1 MDEKQLQFLYSEYAK
16 NKGFKDYSE
25 FKGLMSS
32 EESRKLFFDDANKEL
47 GFKDYNEFNDLLGLK
62 KKGQEVLPSVSS
74 PSKSQLVLPDFE
86 KGRAFAEKGF
96 LMQGEGTKAPKPEK
110 RISFEPSFN
119 IGAPFQ
125 VKVLEE
131 GEEPSFAS
139 DLMTAGARGQIQ
151 GKVANL
157 LPAGKVPTNE
167 ELGEIAQLQ
176 SDAKLL
182 PQSKAEKAYQ
192 EKGLKGLFSESPL
205 LGAQFVGETM
215 LSSLSSLVEAS
226 TRTAPTAIAAGA
238 GAGAA
243 FGGIGA
249 LPGAAMGLLAGQSA
263 AGYNLSTSQDI
274 LNSLSE
280 NGVDISDKDSLIK
293 AFSDEK
299 KMAKI
304 RNTAA
309 KYGIPI
315 LIFDAATAGLAGKLA
330 TGAIGKSL
338 SKKILAG
345 LGEAGIQMTGGAG
358 GELAGQIASGKKVNW
373 DDVAVE
379 AIAEVPGGAV
389 EVATGIA
396 LERSKTSSNN
406 NTLATQIAIQ
416 GPEDGVKDAVL
427 NLNRDLANNVI
438 TPEQHQEGM
447 NFVEKAVQV
456 SSKIPETVTGE
467 SKAKSIELL
476 VERNNIKEN
485 NQILE
490 QQKQSSD
497 EAYHAGINEEI
508 KANEEKIKKIDS
520 EVYNI
525 AKNPIPV
532 KEKKFKTIPVIDERG
547 ELEFPYNV
555 PVSDER
561 TFITRKD
568 YEAEVNQPSKPAE
581 IPVVEPT
588 EEVTVTEE
596 VKPTELEVKEAIEP
610 IRQLGT
616 GANVYF
622 ENNKYRVN
630 DNSKGKVLLNIE
642 GKEDGGMSIANIE
655 FDSAKEAVEV
665 AKELSKIYPNGVPDA
680 VLINKVVDDIKNKI
694 KVKPTEVKEKTENFP
709 RFTSYNDAQ
718 EWIKS
723 KSKEYK
729 SKNEFLTSQEYKNA
743 LPDINA
749 LYEIEKS
756 DYSKKAKQAMGESG
770 VKIGDRVIYDH
781 VTPIGVEAYSGEI
794 VDRQGIPFVKFDEG
808 QKTLSGKQSVRWHK
822 GFVKEVK
829 PTEVKEEPLK
839 ENEYYHATDATEI
852 LAPSDKGY
860 KKREGANVV
869 GEGIYFGKDKEHLT
883 DRYGKNAI
891 KAELDIKN
899 PLISNNKYIV
909 VDGRE
914 IDVQSLSKEDINFL
928 KQKGYDAIKYEA
940 ADRAYSNFD
949 ETIVFD
955 KNQIKIKEKVKPTEV
970 KVSEEVNP
978 TEVEETA
985 NALKSFDKIIKGN
998 KTAGTEVYRKAVDLI
1013 NEKKTHEFTGKG
1025 WEDVA
1030 EAYHKALKNG
1040 KNPELV
1046 ELIDK
1051 TLVKENAKV
1060 EKPTEV
1066 KTKEEQ
1072 QAVTKEEET
1081 NKQLAETELLLS
1093 GEAEKRRKEGKFIKD
1108 GIEYNR
1114 NEKQKG
1120 EVGNN
1125 GEVRFTNDVSLPFK
1139 YKLVEA
1145 ETIQPSHENGIRNP
1159 LHFVP
1164 EAQPKN
1170 RNDIGSLQAEESF
1183 ANNPRFDEL
1192 GENTNAYSGSPV
1204 VNERGE
1210 VIQGN
1215 NRSAGLRKGYKRGNI
1230 KYKTDLANN
1239 AEKFGFTKEQVEGMN
1254 NPVLV
1259 REIAVSDAGAIEL
1272 GNYDVKDLETGG
1284 KRRLDP
1290 VSITRRMPFELKGR
1304 ISEVLFKGDDTL
1316 NKSLRDNSKKILELI
1331 SPYLNQSQR
1340 NTLFKDGTLTESGAK
1355 DLEAVVQHFLFD
1367 GGDVALPDLFES
1379 LSHTQKEGLRK
1390 SLPSIFSTSSEKSI
1404 TPQIQ
1409 EAIIAINSFNESG
1422 INSFDNWLTQ
1432 TDMFNEGKTPNDT
1445 FSPTAIAIAKVL
1457 NIGSQ
1462 KEIVAEFAKYA
1473 DAVKDKP
1480 ATMFEGATEG
1490 VSKKDAIKQIF
1501 KTEYDETAEQQ
1512 KAIGSR
1518 SSKEAVGEQEAT
1530 EEPKPKSKSKSKP
1543 KPTESQAVKDY
1554 KEAVKKAGKKAREN
1568 AKNEFVDRNFDKII
1582 EKLKIE
1588 IKCPT

>member
-1 MDEKQLQFLYSEYAK
+1 MLDQNPIYDFMKSNKLTDLDEKSFLNKYSAPDKAK
-16 NKGFKDYSE
+16 EIHS
-25 FKGLMSS
+25 
-32 EESRKLFFDDANKEL
+32 FFAENAL
-47 GFKDYNEFNDLLGLK
+47 TDLDSDNFYDKYLK
-62 KKGQEVLPSVSS
+62 KKDQKAEVLPSAFS

-96 LMQGEGTKAPKPEK
+96 LMQAEGTKAPKPEK

-119 IGAPFQ
+119 IAAPFE

-131 GEEPSFAS
+131 GEEPSLAA
-139 DLMTAGARGQIQ
+139 DLMIAGARGQIQ

-176 SDAKLL
+176 TDAKLL

-192 EKGLKGLFSESPL
+192 EKGLKGLFTENPL

-215 LSSLSSLVEAS
+215 LSSLASLAQASS
-226 TRTAPTAIAAGA
+226 RTLPTAIAAGA

-243 FGGIGA
+243 FAGIGA

-280 NGVDISDKDSLIK
+280 NGVDVSNKESLIK
-293 AFSDEK
+293 AFSDEN

-304 RNTAA
+304 RTTAA
-309 KYGIPI
+309 KYGVPI
-315 LIFDAATAGLAGKLA
+315 LLFDAATAGLAGKLGA
-330 TGAIGKSL
+330 GAIGKGL
-338 SKKILAG
+338 SKKLLAG

-406 NTLATQIAIQ
+406 NTLATQIATQ
-416 GPEDGVKDAVL
+416 GPEDGTKDAVL

-438 TPEQHQEGM
+438 TLEQHQEGM
-447 NFVEKAVQV
+447 AFVEKASQV

-476 VERNNIKEN
+476 VERNDIKEG

-490 QQKQSSD
+490 QQKQATD
-497 EAYHAGINEEI
+497 EAYHAGIDEEI

-532 KEKKFKTIPVIDERG
+532 KEK
-547 ELEFPYNV
+547 
-555 PVSDER
+555 
-561 TFITRKD
+561 
-568 YEAEVNQPSKPAE
+568 
-581 IPVVEPT
+581 PVVKISEQEIIEPEPT
-588 EEVTVTEE
+588 KVLPIEEVTVTEE
-596 VKPTELEVKEAIEP
+596 VKPTEVESKQTEVVESGNDLILSHGTRHDFDKFQLEKI
-610 IRQLGT
+610 GT
-616 GANVYF
+616 GEGAQAFGYGLYFTDGSKIAEGYAKKLSEDNTGLVYSVKIKNGKLANWAEWRRPLDESIESSFYDKLTKEEKAQYQDYVDDQF
-622 ENNKYRVN
+622 
-630 DNSKGKVLLNIE
+630 NSGKDKNYTGSFGDL
-642 GKEDGGMSIANIE
+642 
-655 FDSAKEAVEV
+655 
-665 AKELSKIYPNGVPDA
+665 ELSKEGFLEYPTFEKPSASGNLYQDLKAAFGQEKATEIFKRAGIDG
-680 VLINKVVDDIKNKI
+680 IKYESQGGYGNENNYVVFNPESIEVIK
-694 KVKPTEVKEKTENFP
+694 
-709 RFTSYNDAQ
+709 
-718 EWIKS
+718 KS
-723 KSKEYK
+723 KGG
-729 SKNEFLTSQEYKNA
+729 A
-743 LPDINA
+743 
-749 LYEIEKS
+749 
-756 DYSKKAKQAMGESG
+756 
-770 VKIGDRVIYDH
+770 
-781 VTPIGVEAYSGEI
+781 
-794 VDRQGIPFVKFDEG
+794 
-808 QKTLSGKQSVRWHK
+808 
-822 GFVKEVK
+822 EVK
-829 PTEVKEEPLK
+829 PTEVKTEEEP
-839 ENEYYHATDATEI
+839 
-852 LAPSDKGY
+852 
-860 KKREGANVV
+860 
-869 GEGIYFGKDKEHLT
+869 
-883 DRYGKNAI
+883 
-891 KAELDIKN
+891 
-899 PLISNNKYIV
+899 
-909 VDGRE
+909 
-914 IDVQSLSKEDINFL
+914 
-928 KQKGYDAIKYEA
+928 
-940 ADRAYSNFD
+940 
-949 ETIVFD
+949 
-955 KNQIKIKEKVKPTEV
+955 
-970 KVSEEVNP
+970 
-978 TEVEETA
+978 
-985 NALKSFDKIIKGN
+985 
-998 KTAGTEVYRKAVDLI
+998 
-1013 NEKKTHEFTGKG
+1013 
-1025 WEDVA
+1025 
-1030 EAYHKALKNG
+1030 
-1040 KNPELV
+1040 
-1046 ELIDK
+1046 
-1051 TLVKENAKV
+1051 
-1060 EKPTEV
+1060 
-1066 KTKEEQ
+1066 

-1093 GEAEKRRKEGKFIKD
+1093 GEAEKRRKEGKFTKD

-1239 AEKFGFTKEQVEGMN
+1239 AEKFGFTKEQVEGMS

-1259 REIAVSDAGAIEL
+1259 REIAVSDVGAIEL

-1379 LSHTQKEGLRK
+1379 LSYTQKEGLRK

-1422 INSFDNWLTQ
+1422 INNFDTWLGQ
-1432 TDMFNEGKTPNDT
+1432 TDMFNDGKTPNDT

-1518 SSKEAVGEQEAT
+1518 SSKEAIGEQET
-1530 EEPKPKSKSKSKP
+1530 IEEAKPKSKSKPKP

>member
-1 MDEKQLQFLYSEYAK
+1 MPDQNPIYDFMKSNKLTDLDEKTFLNKYSAPEKAK
-16 NKGFKDYSE
+16 EVHS
-25 FKGLMSS
+25 
-32 EESRKLFFDDANKEL
+32 FFVENNL
-47 GFKDYNEFNDLLGLK
+47 TDLDSAKFYDKYLK
-62 KKGQEVLPSVSS
+62 KKEQLTPSVSS
-74 PSKSQLVLPDFE
+74 STKSQSVLPDFE

-96 LMQGEGTKAPKPEK
+96 LMQGEGTKKQQK
-110 RISFEPSFN
+110 ISFEPSLSM
-119 IGAPFQ
+119 ATPFE

-139 DLMTAGARGQIQ
+139 DLVTAGARGQIQ

-176 SDAKLL
+176 TDAKLL

-192 EKGLKGLFSESPL
+192 EKGLKGLFYENPL

-215 LSSLSSLVEAS
+215 LSSLASLAEAS
-226 TRTAPTAIAAGA
+226 TRTLPTAIAAGA

-249 LPGAAMGLLAGQSA
+249 LPGAAIGMLAGQSA

-280 NGVDISDKDSLIK
+280 NGVDISNKESLIN
-293 AFSDEK
+293 AFADEN

-304 RNTAA
+304 RTTAA
-309 KYGIPI
+309 KYGVPI
-315 LIFDAATAGLAGKLA
+315 LLFDAATAGLAGKLA
-330 TGAIGKSL
+330 TGAMGKSL
-338 SKKILAG
+338 SRKLLAG

-358 GELAGQIASGKKVNW
+358 GELAGQIASGKKINW

-379 AIAEVPGGAV
+379 AIAEVPGGV
-389 EVATGIA
+389 TEVATGVA

-406 NTLATQIAIQ
+406 NTLATQIATQ
-416 GPEDGVKDAVL
+416 GPEDGTKDAIL

-447 NFVEKAVQV
+447 DFVEKAVQV
-456 SSKIPETVTGE
+456 SNKIPETVTGE

-490 QQKQSSD
+490 QQKQSAD
-497 EAYHAGINEEI
+497 EAYHAGIDEEI

-532 KEKKFKTIPVIDERG
+532 KEKSVVQISEPTE
-547 ELEFPYNV
+547 
-555 PVSDER
+555 
-561 TFITRKD
+561 
-568 YEAEVNQPSKPAE
+568 E
-581 IPVVEPT
+581 IPVVEEYDLKNGDIITANIGGKKEKGRVTGVGRNKGEIVIDFIDENNNERFVYGNQIENIEKGQAEIDNLSKAQKERKVELLNKEELTQDELDELDKLNKAKAEVKQIESAKPNLEDEYNSKTVDELIALKKKLYPNPDIESPMTPEEKLLDKVIAKKFSEKNQEIIAKRKAAAEEVKPT
-588 EEVTVTEE
+588 EVKDGFDYIRNKFIEDVSGGKRLSDKESNILNKEVDKLIERAEKENGVKRNELKQSTWKTNDGYTVTEFFENGRGGTRITTPKGEEINIFDNKYKGESGKDISYFPKAAEVKPTEVKVTEE
-596 VKPTELEVKEAIEP
+596 VKPTESEEKHFDRHIELVKKNGRP
-610 IRQLGT
+610 
-616 GANVYF
+616 
-622 ENNKYRVN
+622 
-630 DNSKGKVLLNIE
+630 
-642 GKEDGGMSIANIE
+642 
-655 FDSAKEAVEV
+655 
-665 AKELSKIYPNGVPDA
+665 LSKF
-680 VLINKVVDDIKNKI
+680 KV
-694 KVKPTEVKEKTENFP
+694 
-709 RFTSYNDAQ
+709 
-718 EWIKS
+718 
-723 KSKEYK
+723 
-729 SKNEFLTSQEYKNA
+729 
-743 LPDINA
+743 
-749 LYEIEKS
+749 
-756 DYSKKAKQAMGESG
+756 
-770 VKIGDRVIYDH
+770 GDRVIWASDYLDNFKQYAEGTIIKTGDQYEIKRFAENPTSKRFKTF
-781 VTPIGVEAYSGEI
+781 VLSSDELVIPKPEGEAPYAG
-794 VDRQGIPFVKFDEG
+794 
-808 QKTLSGKQSVRWHK
+808 
-822 GFVKEVK
+822 
-829 PTEVKEEPLK
+829 K
-839 ENEYYHATDATEI
+839 EN
-852 LAPSDKGY
+852 L
-860 KKREGANVV
+860 
-869 GEGIYFGKDKEHLT
+869 
-883 DRYGKNAI
+883 
-891 KAELDIKN
+891 
-899 PLISNNKYIV
+899 
-909 VDGRE
+909 
-914 IDVQSLSKEDINFL
+914 
-928 KQKGYDAIKYEA
+928 
-940 ADRAYSNFD
+940 
-949 ETIVFD
+949 
-955 KNQIKIKEKVKPTEV
+955 EKTK
-970 KVSEEVNP
+970 
-978 TEVEETA
+978 
-985 NALKSFDKIIKGN
+985 
-998 KTAGTEVYRKAVDLI
+998 
-1013 NEKKTHEFTGKG
+1013 
-1025 WEDVA
+1025 
-1030 EAYHKALKNG
+1030 
-1040 KNPELV
+1040 
-1046 ELIDK
+1046 
-1051 TLVKENAKV
+1051 
-1060 EKPTEV
+1060 KPTEV
-1066 KTKEEQ
+1066 KTEEEP
-1072 QAVTKEEET
+1072 QAITKEEET

-1120 EVGNN
+1120 EVGYN

-1215 NRSAGLRKGYKRGNI
+1215 NRSAGLRKGYKRGNV

-1457 NIGSQ
+1457 NTGSQ

-1518 SSKEAVGEQEAT
+1518 SGKETVGEQET
-1530 EEPKPKSKSKSKP
+1530 IEEPKPKSKSKSKP

>member
-1 MDEKQLQFLYSEYAK
+1 MLDQNPIYDFMKSNKLTDLDEKSFLNKYSAPDKAK
-16 NKGFKDYSE
+16 EIHS
-25 FKGLMSS
+25 
-32 EESRKLFFDDANKEL
+32 FFAE
-47 GFKDYNEFNDLLGLK
+47 NDLTDLDSANFYDKYLK
-62 KKGQEVLPSVSS
+62 KKDQAEVLPSASS

-119 IGAPFQ
+119 IAAPFQ

-131 GEEPSFAS
+131 GEEPSFVS

-215 LSSLSSLVEAS
+215 LSSLSSLVEAG
-226 TRTAPTAIAAGA
+226 TRTLPTAIAAGA

-280 NGVDISDKDSLIK
+280 NGVDISNKESLIK
-293 AFSDEK
+293 AFSDEN
-299 KMAKI
+299 KMSKI
-304 RNTAA
+304 RTTAA
-309 KYGIPI
+309 KYGVPI
-315 LIFDAATAGLAGKLA
+315 LLFDAATAGLAGKLA
-330 TGAIGKSL
+330 AGAIGKSL
-338 SKKILAG
+338 SKKLLAG

-358 GELAGQIASGKKVNW
+358 GELAGQIASGKKINW

-447 NFVEKAVQV
+447 AFVEKASQV
-456 SSKIPETVTGE
+456 STKIPETVTGE

-476 VERNNIKEN
+476 VERNDIKEG

-490 QQKQSSD
+490 QQKQATD
-497 EAYHAGINEEI
+497 EAYHAGIDEEI

-532 KEKKFKTIPVIDERG
+532 KER
-547 ELEFPYNV
+547 
-555 PVSDER
+555 
-561 TFITRKD
+561 
-568 YEAEVNQPSKPAE
+568 
-581 IPVVEPT
+581 PVVEISEQEIIEPQLA
-588 EEVTVTEE
+588 EAVPAENAPIEDVTVTEE
-596 VKPTELEVKEAIEP
+596 VKPNEINNEIGFDYIEDYYEPRKSGELSYKF
-610 IRQLGT
+610 T
-616 GANVYF
+616 T
-622 ENNKYRVN
+622 
-630 DNSKGKVLLNIE
+630 DE
-642 GKEDGGMSIANIE
+642 GKEFDVSLTNI
-655 FDSAKEAVEV
+655 DKKGKS
-665 AKELSKIYPNGVPDA
+665 A
-680 VLINKVVDDIKNKI
+680 VLDFQGDFSWETMNNKNPFKTLKTVRNIINDSLSRLKKDG
-694 KVKPTEVKEKTENFP
+694 
-709 RFTSYNDAQ
+709 Y
-718 EWIKS
+718 
-723 KSKEYK
+723 
-729 SKNEFLTSQEYKNA
+729 
-743 LPDINA
+743 DINT
-749 LYEIEKS
+749 I
-756 DYSKKAKQAMGESG
+756 
-770 VKIGDRVIYDH
+770 IY
-781 VTPIGVEAYSGEI
+781 
-794 VDRQGIPFVKFDEG
+794 
-808 QKTLSGKQSVRWHK
+808 
-822 GFVKEVK
+822 
-829 PTEVKEEPLK
+829 
-839 ENEYYHATDATEI
+839 DATEK
-852 LAPSDKGY
+852 KGRVY
-860 KKREGANVV
+860 KELIKREYPNAEFTKNSVGSTIVKLGEPKVV
-869 GEGIYFGKDKEHLT
+869 EQLIKE
-883 DRYGKNAI
+883 AP
-891 KAELDIKN
+891 KAE
-899 PLISNNKYIV
+899 
-909 VDGRE
+909 
-914 IDVQSLSKEDINFL
+914 F
-928 KQKGYDAIKYEA
+928 
-940 ADRAYSNFD
+940 
-949 ETIVFD
+949 
-955 KNQIKIKEKVKPTEV
+955 
-970 KVSEEVNP
+970 
-978 TEVEETA
+978 
-985 NALKSFDKIIKGN
+985 
-998 KTAGTEVYRKAVDLI
+998 
-1013 NEKKTHEFTGKG
+1013 
-1025 WEDVA
+1025 
-1030 EAYHKALKNG
+1030 
-1040 KNPELV
+1040 
-1046 ELIDK
+1046 
-1051 TLVKENAKV
+1051 
-1060 EKPTEV
+1060 KPTEV
-1066 KTKEEQ
+1066 KTEEKSQ
-1072 QAVTKEEET
+1072 TVTKEEET
-1081 NKQLAETELLLS
+1081 NNQLAETELLLS
-1093 GEAEKRRKEGKFIKD
+1093 GEAEKRRKEGKFTKD

-1139 YKLVEA
+1139 YKLIEA

-1215 NRSAGLRKGYKRGNI
+1215 NRSAGLRKGYKRGNV

-1259 REIAVSDAGAIEL
+1259 REIAVSDVGAIEL

-1316 NKSLRDNSKKILELI
+1316 NKSLRDNSKKILELM

-1340 NTLFKDGTLTESGAK
+1340 NTLFKDGLLTESGAK

-1422 INSFDNWLTQ
+1422 INSFDNWLSQ

-1445 FSPTAIAIAKVL
+1445 FSPTAISIAKVL
-1457 NIGSQ
+1457 NTGSQ

-1480 ATMFEGATEG
+1480 ATMFEDATKG
-1490 VSKKDAIKQIF
+1490 MSKKDAIKQIF

-1518 SSKEAVGEQEAT
+1518 SGKEAIGEQEAVK
-1530 EEPKPKSKSKSKP
+1530 EAKPKSKSKPKP

-1554 KEAVKKAGKKAREN
+1554 KEAVSKAGKKAKEN
-1568 AKNEFVDRNFDKII
+1568 AKKEFVDRNFDKII
-1582 EKLKIE
+1582 EKLKIQ